1 LNEEKI
7 SFNFIISE
15 GRHSV
20 VISFPRLKLALKV
33 FKPDLV
39 NNAVKE
45 YEFLKELSRK
55 GYNVPK
61 PYSLIIDEY
70 PIIVREYIPGM
81 HFKEF
86 LNKADHEEIE
96 TVIMKL
102 IKFIHRLDLESIF
115 IDELSYPTKNIIV
128 TDELDVYIIDFER
141 ATRTRSR
148 SNVTQFLSFVYRV
161 SMSTGPLKKKFEEIF
176 DFSKIREVSTMYK
189 KTKNLSFILKIFK
202 RELKS
207 IWEDFE

>member
-1 LNEEKI
+1 MIRISLEIWLRVSRLNEEKI

-96 TVIMKL
+96 TVVMKL

-128 TDELDVYIIDFER
+128 TDELDVYEDDFGYI
-141 ATRTRSR
+141 
-148 SNVTQFLSFVYRV
+148 V
-161 SMSTGPLKKKFEEIF
+161 
-176 DFSKIREVSTMYK
+176 
-189 KTKNLSFILKIFK
+189 FK
-202 RELKS
+202 S
-207 IWEDFE
+207 